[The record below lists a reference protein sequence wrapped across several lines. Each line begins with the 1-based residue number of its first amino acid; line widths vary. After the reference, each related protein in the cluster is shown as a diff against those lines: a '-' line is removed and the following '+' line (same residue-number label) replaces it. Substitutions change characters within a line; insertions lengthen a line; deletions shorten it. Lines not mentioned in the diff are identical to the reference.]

1 MKLYAYIFSP
11 LPESESSDI
20 IKDQK
25 KIIEQYCENNSYK
38 LIKYYID
45 YNGNEYKKIKQQK
58 QLAKLLYDIQ
68 KGYGL
73 ITCNINSLNFNI
85 TIVID
90 IMEKLKIKGV
100 YLIDPMSNYD
110 NYKNKDDILFETLMK
125 ERDKKK
131 KDVIVKPQPDR
142 RKTSYGWR
150 HGGSGKPKIQ
160 VPEEQKVIQ
169 LIKDMVKKDPSISCY
184 KIHIF
189 LQNSEIPPPG
199 RSKEWYYQRV
209 NQIIKDNNILCIPP
223 PAPGRKPETGQ
234 PKRKIR
240 KVVIVDKSESESE
253 SDSGAST
260 SSESESESESE
271 EESKSEEESDFVPE
285 SDTESEEESD

>member
-110 NYKNKDDILFETLMK
+110 NYKNKDDILDCCAYALQIRNEYWALV
-125 ERDKKK
+125 RNL
-131 KDVIVKPQPDR
+131 
-142 RKTSYGWR
+142 KTVQRNSNP
-150 HGGSGKPKIQ
+150 S
-160 VPEEQKVIQ
+160 
-169 LIKDMVKKDPSISCY
+169 LIY
-184 KIHIF
+184 F
-189 LQNSEIPPPG
+189 
-199 RSKEWYYQRV
+199 
-209 NQIIKDNNILCIPP
+209 NNTP
-223 PAPGRKPETGQ
+223 
-234 PKRKIR
+234 
-240 KVVIVDKSESESE
+240 
-253 SDSGAST
+253 
-260 SSESESESESE
+260 
-271 EESKSEEESDFVPE
+271 F
-285 SDTESEEESD
+285 